1 MKRSAQT
8 VTDNGYGLSGIM
20 PLHSPGGWGALLYS
34 PVDFTWTLWCIGGIN
49 RWIKQRTR
57 GIIVDLV
64 GSSSYS
70 RWLGDDTYTV
80 RRSSSSFSASGMS
93 RVMRYIN
100 ARFLLTYLLTCL
112 LNVVLSVRM
121 NTVEKALTYQIL
133 SSQTIDV
140 FSICCW
146 LNQSVFLLF
155 STRKVTF
162 PKQLT
167 AVLFVSTEPAEV
179 K

>member
-1 MKRSAQT
+1 MH
-8 VTDNGYGLSGIM
+8 D
-20 PLHSPGGWGALLYS
+20 
-34 PVDFTWTLWCIGGIN
+34 
-49 RWIKQRTR
+49 
-57 GIIVDLV
+57 
-64 GSSSYS
+64 SY
-70 RWLGDDTYTV
+70 
-80 RRSSSSFSASGMS
+80 
-93 RVMRYIN
+93 
-100 ARFLLTYLLTCL
+100 LLTYLLTYL

-140 FSICCW
+140 FSIYCW